1 MGLNLDAWWDEPEYK
16 PCNTFHL
23 RGRFIPRKLYE
34 HDHAKLDD
42 VVADLYRDD
51 VPDPQDIGTFEWQT
65 ILAYIA
71 ASEEEIKE
79 RRPSRSSASRA
90 PGSVLFILVLGEAR
104 RLLGAAT
111 SSRATRAALAGSRSD
126 GTGRTGRSCHGTTT
140 GLSWGPRSGDAG
152 RGGSLRSWR
161 SSPTRIADTRLSRG
175 GRGIDL
181 DG

>member
-1 MGLNLDAWWDEPEYK
+1 MGLNLDAWWDEPEYE

-71 ASEEEIKE
+71 ASKEEIKDVQKRMGRCGADYAHGLARPGSC
-79 RRPSRSSASRA
+79 RRCSTRMGIGPTIGATLGRVSSAACARARQPSRVVLTVAVGPLGPSSLDTLLGLTRTPLSPCLLLRA
-90 PGSVLFILVLGEAR
+90 LWAAR
-104 RLLGAAT
+104 RG
-111 SSRATRAALAGSRSD
+111 
-126 GTGRTGRSCHGTTT
+126 
-140 GLSWGPRSGDAG
+140 
-152 RGGSLRSWR
+152 
-161 SSPTRIADTRLSRG
+161 G
-175 GRGIDL
+175 GR
-181 DG
+181 